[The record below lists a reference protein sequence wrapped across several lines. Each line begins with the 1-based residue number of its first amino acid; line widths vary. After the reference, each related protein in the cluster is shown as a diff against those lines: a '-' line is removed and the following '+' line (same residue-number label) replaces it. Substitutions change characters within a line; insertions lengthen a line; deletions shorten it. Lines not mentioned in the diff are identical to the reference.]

1 MSGERFKNARIV
13 LADKILSGTLEIE
26 NGLITSIALQN
37 NKAGLD
43 FEGDFLIPGLI
54 ELHTDHWETH
64 LIPRPKIQWNHTA
77 AIQSHDLQLIG
88 SGITT
93 VFNAL
98 RIGMYEDMNLPPE
111 EVFKFARTL
120 LNCKK
125 QKRLKAD
132 HFIHLRCEVSSPD
145 AVSGFD
151 LFKGIDE
158 VKLVSFMDH
167 TPGQRQFTTFEAYKQ
182 YYQGKTGLS
191 DDDFS
196 KFAKLR
202 KQQYLQYSS
211 KHREMIYKKCQSS
224 PIIIASHDDA
234 TKQHIEEAVKIGVS
248 IAEFPTTLEAA
259 NIAREKGLKVLL
271 GAPNVV
277 RGGSHSGNI
286 SVTELAKKNLV
297 DMLSSDY
304 VPSSLLHSIFL
315 LVNAHKIISLPEGIT
330 MISKTPAEVMG
341 LKGRGEIKVGYRAD
355 FIRCSVIDNLP
366 IVKSVWRYGQRM
378 I

>member
-13 LADKILSGTLEIE
+13 LADKIQSGTLEIE
-26 NGLITSIALQN
+26 NGLITSIEQQN
-37 NKAGLD
+37 YKADLD
-43 FEGDFLIPGLI
+43 FEGDYLIPGLI

-77 AIQSHDLQLIG
+77 AIQAHDLQLIG
-88 SGITT
+88 TGITT

-111 EVFKFARTL
+111 EVFNFARTL
-120 LNCKK
+120 LDCKK

-132 HFIHLRCEVSSPD
+132 HLIHLRCEVSSPD
-145 AVSGFD
+145 AVNGFD

-191 DDDFS
+191 DNEFS

-211 KHREMIYKKCQSS
+211 KHREMIYKKCKSTQ
-224 PIIIASHDDA
+224 IKLASHDDA
-234 TKQHIEEAVKIGVS
+234 TEQHIKEAVKFGVS

-259 NIAREKGLKVLL
+259 KVAREKGLKMLL

-286 SVTELAKKNLV
+286 SVTELVKLNLV

-315 LVNAHKIISLPEGIT
+315 LVNAHKIISLPEGIA

-355 FIRCSVIDNLP
+355 FIRCTVIDNIP
-366 IVKSVWRYGQRM
+366 IVKSVWRNGQR
-378 I
+378 IV

>member
-1 MSGERFKNARIV
+1 MSGQSFKNAQIV
-13 LADKILSGTLEIE
+13 LANQILSGTLEIE
-26 NGLITSIALQN
+26 NGLITSITQRN
-37 NKAGLD
+37 NKNGLD

-77 AIQSHDLQLIG
+77 AIQAHDLQLIG

-98 RIGMYEDMNLPPE
+98 RIGMYEDMTLPPE
-111 EVFKFARTL
+111 EVFKFALTL
-120 LNCKK
+120 LDCKK

-132 HFIHLRCEVSSPD
+132 HLIHLRCEVSSPD

-151 LFKGIDE
+151 LFEGIDE

-191 DDDFS
+191 DDE
-196 KFAKLR
+196 FAKFTNLR
-202 KQQYLQYSS
+202 KEQYLQYSS
-211 KHREMIYKKCQSS
+211 KHREAIYKKCQSS

-234 TKQHIEEAVKIGVS
+234 TKQHIEEAVKTGVS

-259 NIAREKGLKVLL
+259 KIARENGLKMLL

-286 SVTELAKKNLV
+286 SVTELAKQNLV

-315 LVNAHKIISLPEGIT
+315 LVNAHKVISLPEGIA
-330 MISKTPAEVMG
+330 MVSKTPAEVMG
-341 LKGRGEIKVGYRAD
+341 LNNRGEIKVGNKAD
-355 FIRCSVIDNLP
+355 LIRCAVIDNIP
-366 IVKSVWRYGQRM
+366 IIKSVWRNGQRL